1 MVIRCCTAEGGLL
14 DEKTYCLENTEDSNL
29 SSVSASV
36 VGIEKTPARR
46 RRYLEVLVNAWVVG

>member
-1 MVIRCCTAEGGLL
+1 
-14 DEKTYCLENTEDSNL
+14 LENTEDSNL